1 MSAARTLSVRV
12 TAQLLAEVHQNP
24 AVLEMEGRE
33 QAGVHVGM
41 TERLTLRLRDQAG
54 RNLPSDEHWSGMITF
69 RGLTP
74 HAR

>member
-1 MSAARTLSVRV
+1 M
-12 TAQLLAEVHQNP
+12 P
-24 AVLEMEGRE
+24 ADAP

-74 HAR
+74 QAR